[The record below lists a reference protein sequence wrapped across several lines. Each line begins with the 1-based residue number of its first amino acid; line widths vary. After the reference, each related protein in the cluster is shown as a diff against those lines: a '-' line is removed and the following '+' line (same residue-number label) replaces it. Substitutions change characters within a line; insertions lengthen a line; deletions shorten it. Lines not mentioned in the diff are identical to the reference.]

1 MYDRINI
8 ICDSIDNNQVVDGV
22 KEYISSISN
31 IPLLSAEEEKAL
43 ALKVKNGDKDAR
55 KKFIES
61 NLRLVIDIVKK
72 YDGYGLTYMDLIQEG
87 NLALMY
93 AVNRFDVTL
102 GYKFSTF
109 ATIIINQKVSR
120 AIYSKGTQIRLPEY
134 LYKKIKLIKKTY
146 TDLSNK
152 LGREVTY
159 FDISNE
165 LGISVKEID
174 YLYSLQNNPLSLN
187 SKVNDDENIETIDLL
202 PSIDDIEDDYAKKD
216 LLNQILLLINK
227 SGLNEREKR
236 VLLLRYGFI
245 GEREWSLKE
254 IGRLYGLTGERIRQ
268 IENRALKKI
277 RSSKSL
283 KKVDDYA
290 LKPGKI

>member
-93 AVNRFDVTL
+93 AVDRFDVTL

-109 ATIIINQKVSR
+109 STIIINQKVSR
-120 AIYSKGTQIRLPEY
+120 AVCSKGTQIRLPEY
-134 LYKKIKLIKKTY
+134 LFKKIRLIKQTY
-146 TDLSNK
+146 TVLSNK
-152 LGREVTY
+152 LGREAT
-159 FDISNE
+159 FLDLSKE
-165 LGISVKEID
+165 LGISIEEVE
-174 YLYSLQNNPLSLN
+174 YLYSLQANTLSLN
-187 SKVNDDENIETIDLL
+187 SKANDDDIFETIDLL
-202 PSIDDIEDDYAKKD
+202 PSLDDIEEDYAKKD
-216 LLNQILLLINK
+216 LLIK
-227 SGLNEREKR
+227 
-236 VLLLRYGFI
+236 YYF
-245 GEREWSLKE
+245 
-254 IGRLYGLTGERIRQ
+254 
-268 IENRALKKI
+268 
-277 RSSKSL
+277 
-283 KKVDDYA
+283 
-290 LKPGKI
+290 